1 MSFFRKVQIYTAIA
15 VLAYTLVLTSCQ
27 KEKSQVPVVTTT
39 AVTEIGALSATSGGE
54 IINDGGAPVIAR
66 GVCWGVDID
75 PTIDDSKTEDDAEN
89 GVFTSSISG
98 LQPATSYY
106 VRAYASNSAGTGYGL
121 STTFTTSSGQA
132 SISTATITG
141 ITANTAISGGNITND
156 GGLSITVRG
165 VIWDTTE
172 DLSVTSYLGKT
183 TDGSGKGEFISQI
196 YGLQPETTYFLRAY
210 ATNSVSTT
218 YGSIVE
224 FTTTSGSPS
233 LPDNHHS
240 LLGNPS
246 SAVTSVMYADNY
258 LMEKSQYHLSYNNS
272 KLTANWVSWHL
283 NLSYIGSVSRQDDF
297 RADNTLPSGWYRVT
311 QTDYQYSTYGF
322 DRGHMC
328 PSADRTLTVADNS
341 ATFLMTNM
349 IPQAPNNNQQTWA
362 ALENYS
368 RTLINAGNELYIIS
382 GVYGAGGTSS
392 KGTFEKLGSGVTV
405 PSLVWKIILVLPN
418 GNNDIGR
425 INESTRVIA
434 VIMPN
439 TQTVNQ
445 YKWSYYRVS
454 VNEIEELTGY
464 NFFSNLSEDLQAV
477 LEAKVDNVTIP

>member
-1 MSFFRKVQIYTAIA
+1 MSFFRKVKIYTAIT
-15 VLAYTLVLTSCQ
+15 VLAFSLVTTSCQ
-27 KEKSQVPVVTTT
+27 KEKSQVPVITTT
-39 AVTEIGALSATSGGE
+39 QVTDITALSATSGGE
-54 IINDGGAPVIAR
+54 IISDGGAPVVSR

-75 PTIDDSKTEDDAEN
+75 PTIEGSKTEDEAEN
-89 GVFTSSISG
+89 GVFTSTISN
-98 LQPATSYY
+98 LQPGTSYY
-106 VRAYASNSAGTGYGL
+106 VRAFATNSVGTGYGL
-121 STTFTTSSGQA
+121 STTFTTSSGQTTVT
-132 SISTATITG
+132 TATITG
-141 ITANTAISGGNITND
+141 ITANTAISGGNISND
-156 GGLSITVRG
+156 GGLSITARG

-172 DLSVTSYLGKT
+172 DLSVTSYLGKSS
-183 TDGSGKGEFISQI
+183 DGSGTGEFTSQI

-218 YGSIVE
+218 YGAIVE

-246 SAVTSVMYADNY
+246 SAVTNVLYADNY
-258 LMEKSQYHLSYNNS
+258 LMEKPQYHLSYSNS
-272 KLTANWVSWHL
+272 RLTANWVSWHL
-283 NLSYIGSVSRQDDF
+283 NSSYIGSTSRQDDF

-311 QTDYQYSTYGF
+311 DRDYNYTTYGF

-328 PSADRTLTVADNS
+328 PSADRTLTVVDNS

-382 GVYGAGGTSS
+382 GVYGQGGTSA
-392 KGTFEKLGSGVTV
+392 KGTFEKLGSGVVV
-405 PSLVWKIILVLPN
+405 PSHVWKIILVLPN
-418 GNNDIGR
+418 GNNDLNR

-434 VIMPN
+434 VFMPN

-445 YKWSYYRVS
+445 YKWYDYRVS
-454 VNEIEELTGY
+454 VNELEELTGY
-464 NFFSNLSEDLQAV
+464 DFFTNLSEEIQTV
-477 LEAKVDNVTIP
+477 IEAKIDDVAF